1 MSSPDYLGLSP
12 SSSSAAATFV
22 GNHNYAVS
30 AAGAGGVVVS
40 DESIVAEAA
49 GLLGLVVRLA
59 LANVIFNALRPDP
72 QVAWSWRLPRMLWEL
87 SLAAVARG
95 AVRRN
100 HNVASAVDSDPDPG
114 SSRRGGRRRWSKK
127 SKEAPS
133 VSQDAPAVAA
143 ESGGDSKTSRENRES
158 RLLSASPSRF
168 LLLAV
173 MLVSTALADIF
184 VWAPVFAAAVSFT
197 SCAGG
202 WLTGEPRRCHA
213 DLAKGYGRA
222 LVVAQSVLGGTI
234 YLLSGLSAW
243 NVYATQQQRRSAARH
258 AEIRERHW
266 QQQVLQAQADLEHR
280 RRAWLLEE
288 EDRRRRLRDEEE
300 EAAKKA
306 QEGSSSFWSTPN
318 FWSSL

>member
-1 MSSPDYLGLSP
+1 
-12 SSSSAAATFV
+12 
-22 GNHNYAVS
+22 
-30 AAGAGGVVVS
+30 
-40 DESIVAEAA
+40 
-49 GLLGLVVRLA
+49 
-59 LANVIFNALRPDP
+59 
-72 QVAWSWRLPRMLWEL
+72 
-87 SLAAVARG
+87 
-95 AVRRN
+95 
-100 HNVASAVDSDPDPG
+100 
-114 SSRRGGRRRWSKK
+114 
-127 SKEAPS
+127 
-133 VSQDAPAVAA
+133 
-143 ESGGDSKTSRENRES
+143 
-158 RLLSASPSRF
+158 
-168 LLLAV
+168 

-202 WLTGEPRRCHA
+202 WLTGEPRRCHP